1 MQSSG
6 NRTAR
11 DQLIFLLLF
20 FNGDGL
26 EIFGFKDLTAV
37 QAFNI
42 IHAVAS
48 RDDHG
53 AAVLTSGLH
62 KSNMGFI
69 LMMAAPLSRGIL
81 PVNIRQAPNPCCK
94 AWQVRILADA
104 VP

>member
-1 MQSSG
+1 MQNSG
-6 NRTAR
+6 RRAAR
-11 DQLIFLLLF
+11 GQLFFLFIF

-26 EIFGFKDLTAV
+26 EIFGFKDLAAI

-53 AAVLTSGLH
+53 AVVLTSGLH

-69 LMMAAPLSRGIL
+69 LMMATPLSRGIL
-81 PVNIRQAPNPCCK
+81 PIN
-94 AWQVRILADA
+94 AWPGSESLSQGPAG
-104 VP
+104 